1 MRKSL
6 PIFFAALLATPVLCY
21 AWPRLGATAAPVFQN
36 AGTQLVAFSVNV
48 TTGVPIQ
55 LYSFS
60 TRHREITI
68 QNPSSTFLLY
78 VGTSSAVNATVGT
91 PRLFVPPLGTMTIR
105 STVSLWGIYETAAGA
120 GTKEVL
126 GSYELDPKD

>member
-6 PIFFAALLATPVLCY
+6 SIFLAALFAAPVLCY

-36 AGTQLVAFSVNV
+36 AGTQLVPSSVNV
-48 TTGVPIQ
+48 STGSATS

-60 TRHREITI
+60 TRHREITV
-68 QNPSSTFLLY
+68 QNQSTTFLLY
-78 VGTSSAVNATVGT
+78 VGTSSAVSAAAGS

-105 STVSLWGIYETAAGA
+105 STVSLWGVYESAAGA

-126 GSYELDPKD
+126 VSYELDPKD